1 MKKRNLMIFAGL
13 LGIAALAAFVT
24 RSSWMGSNASAQ
36 GPQRPRVVSV
46 ELAKAARDLVPVD
59 VDSIGTVT
67 PISSVALKSRVE
79 TTIVSV
85 HFEDGAK
92 VSEGDLL
99 FTLDAR
105 QIDAQIEQAEG
116 MLARDQAQLVGA
128 LRDHK
133 RYSDLLGKGATTQ
146 VNVDNAKP
154 QADILIGT
162 IKADQSALDNL
173 KVQKSFTI
181 IRAPFSGRISAAN
194 VKVGNFVRPAD
205 LAPLA
210 VINQMAPVYVTFAI
224 PQRVLVDLREA
235 MAAGASKVIATIPGH
250 QRSEDGKV
258 AMVENTVDSTTG
270 MVTVR
275 GMMNNENETLWPGTL
290 VNTKLIIR
298 TENSVVVPTVAVQRS
313 QNGTYVFVVR
323 DGVAKVQPVKV
334 DRTFQGT
341 SVISEGLSGDEN
353 VVVDGQLLL
362 SDGSRVEPRARKAG
376 AGGDDALRTL
386 PRPAGHDDADHGVD
400 HRLRRVRFP
409 PAAGLGAAAGRFPDH
424 CRERDLAGRQ

>member
-1 MKKRNLMIFAGL
+1 MKKRNLIILAGG
-13 LGIAALAAFVT
+13 LGIVALAAFVT
-24 RSSWMGSNASAQ
+24 RSSWTGGGASAH
-36 GPQRPRVVSV
+36 GPQRARVISV
-46 ELAKAARDLVPVD
+46 ELTKAERKAVPVD

-79 TTIVSV
+79 TTIVSD

-92 VSEGDLL
+92 VNGGDLL
-99 FTLDAR
+99 FSLDAR

-116 MLARDQAQLVGA
+116 MLAKDQAQLEGA
-128 LRDHK
+128 QRDVR
-133 RYSDLLGKGATTQ
+133 RYSDLIGKGATTQ
-146 VNVDNAKP
+146 VNLDNAKT

-173 KVQKSFTI
+173 KVQKSYTI
-181 IRAPFSGRISAAN
+181 IRAPFSGRISIAN

-205 LAPLA
+205 TVPLA

-224 PQRVLVDLREA
+224 PQRVLVDLRDA
-235 MAAGASKVIATIPGH
+235 MATGASKVIATIPGH

-258 AMVENTVDSTTG
+258 AMVENSVDSTTG

-275 GMMNNENETLWPGTL
+275 GIMDNANETLWPGIL

-298 TENSVVVPTVAVQRS
+298 SENSVVVPTVAVQRS
-313 QNGTYVFVVR
+313 QSGNYVFVVK

-334 DRTFQGT
+334 ERTFQGI
-341 SVISEGLSGDEN
+341 SVITEGLSGDED

-362 SDGSRVEPRARKAG
+362 SNGSRVEPRARKAG
-376 AGGDDALRTL
+376 A
-386 PRPAGHDDADHGVD
+386 
-400 HRLRRVRFP
+400 
-409 PAAGLGAAAGRFPDH
+409 
-424 CRERDLAGRQ
+424 

>member
-1 MKKRNLMIFAGL
+1 MKKRSLIFFAGV

-24 RSSWMGSNASAQ
+24 RSSWMGTGASAQ
-36 GPQRPRVVSV
+36 GPQRARVIAV
-46 ELAKAARDLVPVD
+46 ELTKAERKPVPVD

-116 MLARDQAQLVGA
+116 MLAKDRAQLEGA
-128 LRDHK
+128 QRDV
-133 RYSDLLGKGATTQ
+133 RRFSDLIGKGATTQ
-146 VNVDNAKP
+146 VNLDNAKT

-173 KVQKSFTI
+173 KVQKSFTL

-224 PQRVLVDLREA
+224 PQRVLVDLRDA
-235 MAAGASKVIATIPGH
+235 MATGESKVIATIPGH
-250 QRSEDGKV
+250 ARSEDGKV
-258 AMVENTVDSTTG
+258 AMVENSVDSTTG

-275 GMMNNENETLWPGTL
+275 GIMNNDNETLWPGIL
-290 VNTKLIIR
+290 VNTKLLIR
-298 TENSVVVPTVAVQRS
+298 IEEAVAVPTAAVQRS
-313 QNGTYVFVVR
+313 QSGNYVFLMQ
-323 DGVAKVQPVKV
+323 DGKAHVQPVTV
-334 DRTFQGT
+334 SRTFQGI
-341 SVISEGLSGDEN
+341 SVVATGLSGGED
-353 VVVDGQLLL
+353 VIVDGQLLL
-362 SDGSRVEPRARKAG
+362 SEGTPVAPRAAKAG
-376 AGGDDALRTL
+376 A
-386 PRPAGHDDADHGVD
+386 
-400 HRLRRVRFP
+400 
-409 PAAGLGAAAGRFPDH
+409 
-424 CRERDLAGRQ
+424 

>member
-1 MKKRNLMIFAGL
+1 MRKRNLILFAGAL
-13 LGIAALAAFVT
+13 AIAALAAFVT
-24 RSSWMGSNASAQ
+24 RSSWTGGGASAQ
-36 GPQRPRVVSV
+36 GPQRARVISV
-46 ELAKAARDLVPVD
+46 ETAKAERKPVPVD
-59 VDSIGTVT
+59 VDAIGTVT

-92 VSEGDLL
+92 VNQGDLL

-116 MLARDQAQLVGA
+116 MLARDQAQLEGA
-128 LRDHK
+128 QRDVR
-133 RYSDLLGKGATTQ
+133 RYSDLIGKGATTQ
-146 VNVDNAKP
+146 VNLDNAKT

-173 KVQKSFTI
+173 KVQKSYTT

-205 LAPLA
+205 TAPLA

-235 MAAGASKVIATIPGH
+235 MAVGESRVVATIPGH
-250 QRSEDGKV
+250 QQSEQGKV
-258 AMVENTVDSTTG
+258 AMVENSVDSTTG

-275 GMMNNENETLWPGTL
+275 GIMNNERETLWPGIL
-290 VNTKLIIR
+290 VATKLIIR

-313 QNGTYVFVVR
+313 QNGNYVFVVR

-334 DRTFQGT
+334 ERTFQGT
-341 SVISEGLSGDEN
+341 SVIAEGLSGEEN

-362 SDGSRVEPRARKAG
+362 SDGSRVEPRARKTG
-376 AGGDDALRTL
+376 A
-386 PRPAGHDDADHGVD
+386 
-400 HRLRRVRFP
+400 
-409 PAAGLGAAAGRFPDH
+409 
-424 CRERDLAGRQ
+424 

>member
-1 MKKRNLMIFAGL
+1 MKKRTLLFFAGV
-13 LGIAALAAFVT
+13 LGIAAVAAFVS
-24 RSSWMGSNASAQ
+24 RASWMGGGASAQ
-36 GPQRPRVVSV
+36 GPQRARVISV
-46 ELAKAARDLVPVD
+46 ELAKAERKPVPVD

-92 VSEGDLL
+92 VSQGDLL

-116 MLARDQAQLVGA
+116 TLAKDQAQLEGA
-128 LRDHK
+128 QRDLR
-133 RYSDLLGKGATTQ
+133 RYSDLIGKGATTQ
-146 VNVDNAKP
+146 VNVDNAKT

-173 KVQKSFTI
+173 KVQKSYTI

-194 VKVGNFVRPAD
+194 VKIGNFVRPAD
-205 LAPLA
+205 TAPLA

-224 PQRVLVDLREA
+224 PQRVLVDLRDA
-235 MAAGASKVIATIPGH
+235 MATGGSKVIATIPGH

-258 AMVENTVDSTTG
+258 AMVENTVDATTG

-275 GMMNNENETLWPGTL
+275 GIMNNENETLWPGTL
-290 VNTKLIIR
+290 VNTRLIIR

-313 QNGTYVFVVR
+313 QSGNFVFVVK
-323 DGVAKVQPVKV
+323 DGVAAVQAVKV
-334 DRTFQGT
+334 ERTLQGL
-341 SVISEGLSGDEN
+341 SVISEGLSGNED

-362 SDGSRVEPRARKAG
+362 SDGSRIETRARKAG
-376 AGGDDALRTL
+376 A
-386 PRPAGHDDADHGVD
+386 
-400 HRLRRVRFP
+400 
-409 PAAGLGAAAGRFPDH
+409 
-424 CRERDLAGRQ
+424 

>member
-1 MKKRNLMIFAGL
+1 MKKRNLIILAAGL
-13 LGIAALAAFVT
+13 GLVALAAFIT
-24 RSSWMGSNASAQ
+24 RSSWTGSGASAQ
-36 GPQRPRVVSV
+36 GPQRPRAVSV
-46 ELAKAARDLVPVD
+46 ELAKAERKPVPVD

-92 VSEGDLL
+92 VNEGDLL
-99 FTLDAR
+99 FSLDAR

-116 MLARDQAQLVGA
+116 MLAKDQAQLEGA
-128 LRDHK
+128 QRDVR
-133 RYSDLLGKGATTQ
+133 RYSDLIGKGATTQ
-146 VNVDNAKP
+146 VNLDNAKT
-154 QADILIGT
+154 QADILTGT

-173 KVQKSFTI
+173 KVQKSYTI

-205 LAPLA
+205 TAPLA

-224 PQRVLVDLREA
+224 PQRVLVDLRDA
-235 MAAGASKVIATIPGH
+235 MATGVSKVIATIPGH

-258 AMVENTVDSTTG
+258 AMVENSVDSTTG

-275 GMMNNENETLWPGTL
+275 GIMDNANETLWPGIL

-298 TENSVVVPTVAVQRS
+298 SENSVVVPTVAVQRS
-313 QNGTYVFVVR
+313 QSGNYVFVVK

-334 DRTFQGT
+334 DRTFQGI
-341 SVISEGLSGDEN
+341 SVIAEGLSGDED

-362 SDGSRVEPRARKAG
+362 SNGSRVEPRARKAG
-376 AGGDDALRTL
+376 A
-386 PRPAGHDDADHGVD
+386 
-400 HRLRRVRFP
+400 
-409 PAAGLGAAAGRFPDH
+409 
-424 CRERDLAGRQ
+424 

>member
-1 MKKRNLMIFAGL
+1 MRKRNLIFFAGAL
-13 LGIAALAAFVT
+13 AIAALAAFVT
-24 RSSWMGSNASAQ
+24 RSSWTGDGASAQ
-36 GPQRPRVVSV
+36 GPQRARVISV
-46 ELAKAARDLVPVD
+46 ELAKAERKPVPVD
-59 VDSIGTVT
+59 VDAIGTVT

-92 VSEGDLL
+92 VNEGDLL

-116 MLARDQAQLVGA
+116 MLARDQAQLEGA
-128 LRDHK
+128 QRDVR
-133 RYSDLLGKGATTQ
+133 RYSDLIGKGATTQ
-146 VNVDNAKP
+146 VSLDNAKT

-173 KVQKSFTI
+173 KVQKSYTT

-205 LAPLA
+205 TAPLA
-210 VINQMAPVYVTFAI
+210 IINQMAPVYVTFAI

-235 MAAGASKVIATIPGH
+235 MAVGQSSVVATIPGH
-250 QRSEDGKV
+250 QQSEQGKV
-258 AMVENTVDSTTG
+258 AMVENSVDSTTG

-275 GMMNNENETLWPGTL
+275 GIMNNERETLWPGIL
-290 VNTKLIIR
+290 VATKLIIR

-313 QNGTYVFVVR
+313 QNGNYVFVVR

-341 SVISEGLSGDEN
+341 SVIAEGLSGEEN

-362 SDGSRVEPRARKAG
+362 SDGSRVEPRARKTG
-376 AGGDDALRTL
+376 A
-386 PRPAGHDDADHGVD
+386 
-400 HRLRRVRFP
+400 
-409 PAAGLGAAAGRFPDH
+409 
-424 CRERDLAGRQ
+424 